1 MPKNIKLFIS
11 FCILITIT
19 ICLGILQVIV
29 KHSLKR
35 SSNLKRST
43 KQYQVLQPKKKSF
56 NNFSKYKKKKRYHL
70 INTEYIN
77 FPKEKKE
84 SERRSNTLPFNL
96 SKKKYIAPY
105 IVTTNLT
112 YVCNIFATEKHP
124 LPGNYSNLLH
134 LEIKMPKRCDNIIL
148 PPASSWLLFQLWEED
163 ISKNTVRQ
171 QRSLEQFHTLSI
183 NHIKK

>member
-1 MPKNIKLFIS
+1 MCFDNHYHLIRHSSSHHQAPHWRGHQISREVPSNI
-11 FCILITIT
+11 
-19 ICLGILQVIV
+19 
-29 KHSLKR
+29 R
-35 SSNLKRST
+35 YYNE
-43 KQYQVLQPKKKSF
+43 KKKSF
-56 NNFSKYKKKKRYHL
+56 NNFSKYKKRYHL

-77 FPKEKKE
+77 FPKEEKD

-163 ISKNTVRQ
+163 VSKKSVRQ

>member
-1 MPKNIKLFIS
+1 MPKNIKLYIS

-29 KHSLKR
+29 KHLIEEVIKSQEK
-35 SSNLKRST
+35 
-43 KQYQVLQPKKKSF
+43 YQAISGIITKKKSF
-56 NNFSKYKKKKRYHL
+56 NNFSKYKKRYHL

-77 FPKEKKE
+77 FPKEEKD

-96 SKKKYIAPY
+96 SKKKKLHCPLHCH
-105 IVTTNLT
+105 NKFDLCLQH
-112 YVCNIFATEKHP
+112 VCNIFATEKHP

-148 PPASSWLLFQLWEED
+148 PPASS
-163 ISKNTVRQ
+163 
-171 QRSLEQFHTLSI
+171 
-183 NHIKK
+183 